1 MSSPR
6 RIRRSAEQ
14 WREIVSRFQNSNTP
28 ETSNHTSIKMR
39 IERWKMASEKNDTK
53 DHDPEQQTMSLQ
65 PNKLLPFV
73 GNYRQPMPK
82 GIAFHLTD
90 YLELVD
96 WNGRAVLQGK
106 GSIDTDTPKIL
117 QRLSISPKHWIELS
131 TNFESRF
138 KGIVGTTDSIKAL
151 CSMFG
156 LSRNTNRSNSRLLF
170 S

>member
-1 MSSPR
+1 MQDLTPYVFKR
-6 RIRRSAEQ
+6 ASAKAF
-14 WREIVSRFQNSNTP
+14 V
-28 ETSNHTSIKMR
+28 
-39 IERWKMASEKNDTK
+39 ERWKMASEKNDTK

-73 GNYRQPMPK
+73 GNYRQPMSK
-82 GIAFHLTD
+82 GIPFHLTD

>member
-1 MSSPR
+1 
-6 RIRRSAEQ
+6 
-14 WREIVSRFQNSNTP
+14 
-28 ETSNHTSIKMR
+28 MR
-39 IERWKMASEKNDTK
+39 IERWKMASEKNNTK

-96 WNGRAVLQGK
+96 WTGKAVLQGK
-106 GSIDTDTPKIL
+106 GSIDTDTPNIL
-117 QRLSISPKHWIELS
+117 QRLSISPEHWIELS

-138 KGIVGTTDSIKAL
+138 KGIVGTTDSLKAL
-151 CSMFG
+151 CSKFG
-156 LSRNTNRSNSRLLF
+156 LSRKANRSNSQLLF
-170 S
+170 D